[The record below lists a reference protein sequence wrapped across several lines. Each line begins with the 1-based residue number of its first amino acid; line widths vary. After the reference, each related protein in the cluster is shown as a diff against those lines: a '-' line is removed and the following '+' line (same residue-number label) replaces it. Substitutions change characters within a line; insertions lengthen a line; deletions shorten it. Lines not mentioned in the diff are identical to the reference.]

1 MIQGL
6 YSKFLRKWLKR
17 MKVEKVLVIGSGP
30 IKIGEAAEF
39 DYSGSQALIA
49 LKEEKIK
56 TILLNSNI
64 ATVQT
69 SYEIADKVYLLPV
82 NFEYAKRIIEKERP
96 DGIMVGF
103 GGETALEVGVE
114 LYERGVL
121 EKYNVKVLGTS
132 IEGIKK
138 ALSREAFR
146 ETMVKNNIPIPRSK
160 PAKNEEEAIEAAEE
174 IGYPVILRASFNL
187 GGRGSVVIEDKQ
199 KLKKEWKRTFAQ
211 SRGEVLVEEYL
222 KNWKEVEF
230 EVVRDSFDN
239 CAVPACIEN
248 LDPMGVHTG
257 DSVVVTPAQ
266 TLDNFEY
273 QKMRSVAIEV
283 ARAINLVGECNV
295 QFAINPKSYKFYVIE
310 TNPRMSRSSA
320 LASKATGYPLAYIA
334 AKLALGYKL
343 YEIKNSVSKAT
354 TAFFEPS
361 LDYITI
367 KIPRWDFEKFENAN
381 NELGTEMKSIGEVMG
396 IGRNFEEALQKAIRM
411 LDINEPGLVGGK
423 IYNSDLTK
431 EEIEEALKRRK
442 PYWFLYAAKAFK
454 EGISVRRVSELTGID
469 EFFLRKIEKVV
480 KVFEDYKKSK
490 DKKKINMLKKL
501 GFSDEQLGIS
511 SSQPPYIKQI
521 DTLAGEWPAS
531 TNYLYTTY
539 NACEDDIE
547 IKNKRKVL
555 VIGAGCFRIGV
566 SVEFDWCT
574 TTLVEGLKKY
584 FDEVAII
591 NYNPET
597 VSTDWYRVEKLY
609 FDEITQETVAKLYK
623 KEGFEYVV
631 TFAGGQIGNNLAKK
645 LEEKEVKILGTSGES
660 VDIAENRKKFSKLL
674 EKLNIKQPPWISAES
689 KKEIEKFAKDYG
701 FPLLLRPSY
710 VLSGSAM
717 KIAKNFDE
725 LYQYLKLAISISRKY
740 PVVVSKFIT
749 NAEEAEL
756 DCASDSRKVFG
767 ISMKHIEE
775 AGVHSGDATIVT
787 PYFGERK
794 VYERMKEIAV
804 TLANELSIKGVFNIQ
819 FITKNSEPY
828 VIELNLRASRSMPF
842 CSKSVGYNLMELGLK
857 GIFSNFDFGEEFFEP
872 KHKAFGVKT
881 PQFSWGRLRGA
892 YPYLGPEMK
901 STGESA
907 ALGKTLNE
915 ALLKSWLGAFP
926 NKIPIKGALVYG
938 VTNKDFLKKA
948 SRNLETDVFSL
959 EEAPIDGAAVVR
971 KERALELIN
980 EGKIDILITDNYLKE
995 IDYEIRR
1002 RAADLNIPLILNGR
1016 LGFSLSQAFKEKEIE
1031 ILEMKE
1037 YW

>member
-1 MIQGL
+1 
-6 YSKFLRKWLKR
+6 
-17 MKVEKVLVIGSGP
+17 MKGKKVLIIGSGP

-49 LKEEKIK
+49 LKEEGIK
-56 TILLNSNI
+56 TILLNSNV

-69 SYEIADKVYLLPV
+69 SYDIADKVYLLPV
-82 NFEYAKRIIEKERP
+82 NFDFAKKVIEKEKP
-96 DGIMVGF
+96 FGIMIGF
-103 GGETALEVGVE
+103 GGETALDVGVE
-114 LYERGVL
+114 LFERGVL
-121 EKYNVKVLGTS
+121 ERYNVKVLGTS

-138 ALSREAFR
+138 ALSRKAFR
-146 ETMVKNNIPIPRSK
+146 ETMQKNNIPIPKSK
-160 PAKNEEEAIEAAEE
+160 AARNEEEALQAAEE

-187 GGRGSVVIEDKQ
+187 GGRGSVVINNKE
-199 KLKKEWKRTFAQ
+199 KLKQEWKRSFAQ
-211 SRGEVLVEEYL
+211 SKGEVLVEKYL

-273 QKMRSVAIEV
+273 QKMRSVAINV
-283 ARAINLVGECNV
+283 AKAINLVGECNV
-295 QFAINPKSYKFYVIE
+295 QFAIDPKSYKFYVIE

-320 LASKATGYPLAYIA
+320 LASKATGYPLAYVA
-334 AKLALGYKL
+334 TKLALGYKL

-367 KIPRWDFEKFENAN
+367 KIPRWDFEKFENASD
-381 NELGTEMKSIGEVMG
+381 ELGTEMKSIGEVMG

-423 IYNSDLTK
+423 IYNSKLTK
-431 EEIEEALKRRK
+431 KEIEEALKKRK

-454 EGISVRRVSELTGID
+454 EGISVRRVSKITGID
-469 EFFLRKIEKVV
+469 EFFLRKIQNVV
-480 KVFEDYKKSK
+480 KVFESYKKSK
-490 DKKKINMLKKL
+490 QKKKIDLLKKL
-501 GFSDEQLGIS
+501 GFCDEQLKVD
-511 SSQPPYIKQI
+511 SQAPYIKQI

-539 NACEDDIE
+539 NASEDDI
-547 IKNKRKVL
+547 KSDKKSKAL
-555 VIGAGCFRIGV
+555 VIGAGMFRIGV

-574 TTLVEGLKKY
+574 TTLSNGLKNY

-609 FDEITQETVAKLYK
+609 FDEITEETITKLYK
-623 KEGFEYVV
+623 KEGFGYVV
-631 TFAGGQIGNNLAKK
+631 TFAGGQIGNNLAKE
-645 LEEKEVKILGTSGES
+645 LEDKKVKILGTCGKS
-660 VDIAENRKKFSKLL
+660 VDTAEDRNKFSKLL
-674 EKLNIKQPPWISAES
+674 EKLNIKQPPWISAKS
-689 KKEIEKFAKDYG
+689 KKEIEGFAKEYG

-717 KIAKNFDE
+717 KIAKNFKE
-725 LYQYLKLAISISRKY
+725 LYSYLRLAAAVSKKY

-749 NAEEAEL
+749 NAEETEL
-756 DCASDSRKVFG
+756 DCATDSKKVFG
-767 ISMKHIEE
+767 VSMKHIEE

-787 PYFGERK
+787 PYFGEKRVDK
-794 VYERMKEIAV
+794 KMKEIAV

-819 FITKNSEPY
+819 FITKDSEPY

-842 CSKSVGYNLMELGLK
+842 CSKSVGYNIINLGLK
-857 GIFSNFDFGEEFFEP
+857 GIFSNLDFSEEFFEP
-872 KHKAFGVKT
+872 KHKAFAVKT

-892 YPYLGPEMK
+892 YPFVGPEMR

-907 ALGKTLNE
+907 ALGKSINE
-915 ALLKSWLGAFP
+915 ALLKSWLGASP
-926 NKIPIKGALVYG
+926 NRIPEKGALVYG
-938 VTNKDFLKKA
+938 LSNKKSLENASKNLK
-948 SRNLETDVFSL
+948 NLGIEVFSL
-959 EEAPIDGAAVVR
+959 EEAPIQKTTQIS
-971 KERALELIN
+971 KENAIKLIN
-980 EGKIDILITDNYLKE
+980 NGYVDILITDSYLKS
-995 IDYEIRR
+995 IDYHLR
-1002 RAADLNIPLILNGR
+1002 RAAVDLNVPLVLNGK
-1016 LGFSLSQAFKEKEIE
+1016 LGYFLSKAFKEKQFE
-1031 ILEMKE
+1031 ILEMKD